1 MAAPVANLNVSSKAP
16 ITTAL
21 SAQSVV
27 EIKQIEDLGK
37 LAAKRAQNG
46 HVVVTMTDW
55 TYRGVALNWIAH
67 MKYLGLTNFIVV
79 ATEKKLLPLLGE
91 YGTLF
96 EPKEMNT
103 QPKGRERKCKH
114 SPLWYVK
121 HASIL
126 AAMRGTVMGKIAVTW
141 SDADCIWFGDYTSW
155 LNKNHP
161 GERIDIVA
169 QRGKHP
175 AEIANKYG
183 SILSIGLYT
192 LFPTTNALLFYE
204 DFVYNK
210 FNDAVYKGHCDD
222 QVVINKVLEKD
233 GSFGNIN
240 TTYQSTKQGQPI
252 VYAKL
257 SENKINISVIA
268 GLLPYPEFP
277 RGILIHGR
285 TPSVP
290 VQTAEWNKYRCHG
303 SIIWHLLAA
312 KKSADKHSHMV
323 GMGVF
328 SLRGGWEKATTWAQA
343 EAFFAM
349 DHIKNT
355 ISQSCDSPRTRFVS
369 PKPLSSKQLAS
380 ILGNKTVLSAATIAT
395 ATATNLS

>member
-1 MAAPVANLNVSSKAP
+1 MASPAANLNVRSEIP
-16 ITTAL
+16 IKTV
-21 SAQSVV
+21 QSEV
-27 EIKQIEDLGK
+27 EIKQMEDLGK

-46 HVVVTMTDW
+46 HVVITMTDW

-67 MKYLGLTNFIVV
+67 MKYLGLTNFVVV
-79 ATEKKLLPLLGE
+79 ATEKRVLPLLGE

-96 EPKEMNT
+96 EPKKMNT
-103 QPKGRERKCKH
+103 SAKGWEIKCKN

-126 AAMRGTVMGKIAVTW
+126 AAMKGTLMDKIAVTW

-161 GERIDIVA
+161 GEKIDIVA

-175 AEIANKYG
+175 AVIAKKRG
-183 SILSIGLYT
+183 STLSIGLCT
-192 LFPTTNALLFYE
+192 LFPTTNALSFYE

-210 FNDAVYKGHCDD
+210 YIDAVYKGNCDD
-222 QVVINKVLEKD
+222 QVLINELLERG

-252 VYAKL
+252 VYAKV
-257 SENKINISVIA
+257 SEDKVNITVIA

-277 RGILIHGR
+277 RGTL
-285 TPSVP
+285 TSLSA
-290 VQTAEWNKYRCHG
+290 QTAEWNKYRCNG
-303 SIIWHLLAA
+303 SIIWHLLAQ

-323 GMGVF
+323 EMGVF
-328 SLRGGWEKATTWAQA
+328 SLRDGWEKATTWAEA
-343 EAFFAM
+343 ETFFAM

-355 ISQSCDSPRTRFVS
+355 ISQSCDNNPRNKS
-369 PKPLSSKQLAS
+369 MSSKLLSSKQLDS
-380 ILGNKTVLSAATIAT
+380 VLGNKTVSSAATIAT
-395 ATATNLS
+395 ATNLS